1 MSEMT
6 SRERMMTTM
15 RRRIP
20 DQVLAAPDISNM
32 VPCQLTKK
40 PFWDVYINENPPLWK
55 AYIDAVRHYGM
66 DGWFIKALFL
76 HHSCGNVFS
85 LIPGLMIKK

>member
-32 VPCQLTKK
+32 VPYQLTK
-40 PFWDVYINENPPLWK
+40 V
-55 AYIDAVRHYGM
+55 
-66 DGWFIKALFL
+66 
-76 HHSCGNVFS
+76 
-85 LIPGLMIKK
+85 